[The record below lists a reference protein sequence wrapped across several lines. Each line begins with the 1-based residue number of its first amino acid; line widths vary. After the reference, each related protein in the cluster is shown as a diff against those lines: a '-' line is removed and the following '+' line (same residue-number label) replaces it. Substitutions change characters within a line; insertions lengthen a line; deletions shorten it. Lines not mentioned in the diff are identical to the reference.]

1 MALFQS
7 SPIQELDAP
16 TAKSLVDRGEAVLVD
31 VREPAEHE
39 RESIPGASLIPLSAF
54 DIERVK
60 AAAGGKTIIF
70 FCAVGARSARAA
82 AAVHGAGV
90 TNVANLKGGLPT
102 WRAAGFD
109 VKTG

>member
-1 MALFQS
+1 MPPFQL
-7 SPIQELDAP
+7 EEFDAQ
-16 TAKSLVDRGEAVLVD
+16 TAKSLVDRGDAVMVD
-31 VREPAEHE
+31 VREAGEHA
-39 RESIPGASLIPLSAF
+39 RESIPGVALIPLSAF

-60 AAAGGKTIIF
+60 TVASGKKVIF

-82 AAVHGAGV
+82 QAVHAAGV
-90 TNVANLKGGLPT
+90 TNVAHLKGGLPT

>member
-1 MALFQS
+1 MPSFQL
-7 SPIQELDAP
+7 QEFDAP

-31 VREPAEHE
+31 VREAGEHA
-39 RESIPGASLIPLSAF
+39 RENIPGVALIPLSAF

-60 AAAGGKTIIF
+60 TVAGGKKIIF

-82 AAVHGAGV
+82 EAVHAAGV
-90 TNVANLKGGLPT
+90 TNVAHLIGGLPR

-109 VKTG
+109 VASG